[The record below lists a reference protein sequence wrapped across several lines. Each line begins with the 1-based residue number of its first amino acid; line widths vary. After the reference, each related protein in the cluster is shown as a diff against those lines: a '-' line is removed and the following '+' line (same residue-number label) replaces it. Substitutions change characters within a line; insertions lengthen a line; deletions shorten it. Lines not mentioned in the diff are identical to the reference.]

1 MSALSVIEKENWK
14 KKLLDFPNRWIFI
27 ALKRDKSPS
36 ATLNGLPGIADW
48 ILHGQV
54 STQLQKNL
62 LSNGDLLWIP
72 GKGVTTNFLFF
83 YLDDSFESKEVF
95 KKLKGIDLNEVVIA
109 ETTFPEDFLVKLKQ
123 NLKKEEISFT
133 CLE

>member
-1 MSALSVIEKENWK
+1 MSALSPQEKESWK
-14 KKLLDFPNRWIFI
+14 KKLLAFPNRWIFI
-27 ALKRDKSPS
+27 ALKKQNSPS
-36 ATLNGLPGIADW
+36 ATLNGIPGIADW

-72 GKGVTTNFLFF
+72 GKGVSANFLFV
-83 YLDDSFESKEVF
+83 YLDGSFESKEVF
-95 KKLKGIDLNEVVIA
+95 KKLNGIELKEMVIA
-109 ETTFPEDFLVKLKQ
+109 ENTFPEDFLVKLKQ
-123 NLKKEEISFT
+123 NLKKEEITFT